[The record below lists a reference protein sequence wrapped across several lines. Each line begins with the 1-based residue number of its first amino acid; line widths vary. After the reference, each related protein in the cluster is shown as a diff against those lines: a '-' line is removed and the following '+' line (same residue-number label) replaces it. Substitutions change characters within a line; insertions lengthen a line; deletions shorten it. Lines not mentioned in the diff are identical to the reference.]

1 MNNSMLYSSLP
12 LLLVILIFNVPDIKT
27 SKKHY
32 SLVVGLVSSV
42 TLLVSYVISNKAAH
56 VSPLLFFKKY
66 SMLFSVLFSIS
77 ASYFMFMKVR
87 LDDTKKINRINSN

>member
-32 SLVVGLVSSV
+32 SLVVGLVSAV
-42 TLLVSYVISNKAAH
+42 TLLVSYVIGNKAVQ
-56 VSPLLFFKKY
+56 VSPLPSSLKKY
-66 SMLFSVLFSIS
+66 SMLISVAFSIS
-77 ASYFMFMKVR
+77 CAILMFMNVKV
-87 LDDTKKINRINSN
+87 DETKSE